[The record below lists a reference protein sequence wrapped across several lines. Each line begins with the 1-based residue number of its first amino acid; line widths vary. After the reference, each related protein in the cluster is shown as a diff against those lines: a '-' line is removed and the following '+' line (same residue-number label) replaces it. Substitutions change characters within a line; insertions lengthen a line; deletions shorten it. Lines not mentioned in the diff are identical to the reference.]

1 MKIIQI
7 KLIKLIVFLL
17 CFGSSS
23 IYAGM
28 FDLVGD
34 VEFGLGLGFN
44 ADYWN
49 IGSSKIAPRAGT
61 IAYLN
66 KIKGADVGA
75 GYQTSIRAGIRKKTI
90 KRFME
95 DLGENKTDASKIVLS
110 RLLKR
115 LS

>member
-7 KLIKLIVFLL
+7 KLITLIKLIVFLL

-34 VEFGLGLGFN
+34 IEFGLGFGFN

-61 IAYLN
+61 IC
-66 KIKGADVGA
+66 
-75 GYQTSIRAGIRKKTI
+75 
-90 KRFME
+90 
-95 DLGENKTDASKIVLS
+95 LS
-110 RLLKR
+110 Q
-115 LS
+115 